1 MKTSLIASLLL
12 PALPMVSDSLSTQE
26 KTIQCSALPAA
37 VQKALLVQK
46 DKTPKECTSEG
57 DNGQTYCEASYVIEG
72 HSKDLLFDTT
82 GAVRV
87 PWWHT
92 RPT

>member
-12 PALPMVSDSLSTQE
+12 PALPMISDSLSTQE
-26 KTIQCSALPAA
+26 MAIQCSALPS
-37 VQKALLVQK
+37 VVPKALLVPK
-46 DKTPKECTSEG
+46 DKTPNECTSER
-57 DNGQTYCEASYVIEG
+57 DNEQTYCEASYVIEG

>member
-12 PALPMVSDSLSTQE
+12 PALPMISDSLSTQE
-26 KTIQCSALPAA
+26 MAIQCSALPSA
-37 VQKALLVQK
+37 VPKALLVPK
-46 DKTPKECTSEG
+46 DKTPNECTSER
-57 DNGQTYCEASYVIEG
+57 DNEQTYCEASYVIEG

>member
-12 PALPMVSDSLSTQE
+12 PALPMISDSLSTQE
-26 KTIQCSALPAA
+26 MAIQCSALPA
-37 VQKALLVQK
+37 VPKALLAQK
-46 DKTPKECTSEG
+46 DKTPNECTSER
-57 DNGQTYCEASYVIEG
+57 DNGQTYCEASYVIDG